1 MIENNNNNI
10 QHTVIQ
16 TYGYTEM
23 YEWMNNPEDIDNQGC
38 GMFVQF
44 TKQEPE
50 KIEPY
55 DGSGVFCGVTTA
67 TAQDTSDNPS
77 EWHKKYVVNEYDK
90 RKTETKYIAVGNKN
104 YDQLNEISFV
114 RTFPYE
120 VIKNVISSDFDVSK
134 HYIQRDK
141 RINWTRV
148 NLLGKCIVKDN
159 GKCVP
164 GKWCQP
170 YVGPEYEKCGSA
182 IPAKKN
188 DQLKFYVLSRVSP
201 NTILIKL

>member
-77 EWHKKYVVNEYDK
+77 EWHKKYVVNEYD
-90 RKTETKYIAVGNKN
+90 RE
-104 YDQLNEISFV
+104 
-114 RTFPYE
+114 YE
-120 VIKNVISSDFDVSK
+120 FEEVFYSNL
-134 HYIQRDK
+134 K
-141 RINWTRV
+141 RIRKSKDMTRQELADKSTTSINMIIKYENGERDIDKSTLDTLTKLAIALNV
-148 NLLGKCIVKDN
+148 NLVDILEDDALKRNIAKCI
-159 GKCVP
+159 
-164 GKWCQP
+164 
-170 YVGPEYEKCGSA
+170 
-182 IPAKKN
+182 
-188 DQLKFYVLSRVSP
+188 
-201 NTILIKL
+201 